1 MEKIKVTQ
9 YKKPQPRRKD
19 SFWFDGHVATVKSG
33 KVQIN
38 IVATGHID
46 VCFNPNEPFYDN
58 KDAQRIAKKRGYTDK
73 KLSML
78 SRHDG
83 WGNNNWFGFEVIQNG
98 GESFWMDETETNF
111 DYAIKMAKEM
121 VSERLAIL

>member
-58 KDAQRIAKKRGYTDK
+58 KDAQRIAKKEDTPIKNY
-73 KLSML
+73 LCFLVMM
-78 SRHDG
+78 DG
-83 WGNNNWFGFEVIQNG
+83 
-98 GESFWMDETETNF
+98 
-111 DYAIKMAKEM
+111 AITIG
-121 VSERLAIL
+121 LALK